1 MAMIKDTYFYSKTFP
16 KKTPGP
22 DGITH
27 RFYQTTEEKKTSIL
41 EDPLELKIWFLS
53 LLFDF

>member
-22 DGITH
+22 DGVTH
-27 RFYQTTEEKKTSIL
+27 GFYQTTEEEITSIL